1 MRGAESG
8 HQRGHHRRHEEPGFR
23 LNIDRNT
30 AIGQL
35 GGRDRPDR
43 RDDDRVEQLGRAA
56 GTEALDPGNDG
67 IAIRC
72 IVDRDRCTNLERQK
86 FIRNP
91 SMPVQE
97 YSSYC
102 SRRSR
107 RAPF

>member
-1 MRGAESG
+1 LILETGPVGETGQPFDAFTGINDEQVDAAGAEA
-8 HQRGHHRRHEEPGFR
+8 F
-23 LNIDRNT
+23 
-30 AIGQL
+30 
-35 GGRDRPDR
+35 
-43 RDDDRVEQLGRAA
+43 
-56 GTEALDPGNDG
+56 DPGNDG